1 MATLWI
7 HRACGS
13 DMLVRFSTGFDA
25 YNFGTRFIREY
36 YSEEFIESWDETKF
50 STSGNSEVGITPSLQ
65 LVVHG
70 GEFHPDGWKGIDK
83 WADRG
88 TFIVSPE
95 EAMALGEEGLNAQM
109 KLESDILDN
118 LKWEDDISE
127 LYEP

>member
-25 YNFGTRFIREY
+25 YKFGTRFMKEY
-36 YSEEFIESWDETKF
+36 YSEKCFIESWDETKF
-50 STSGNSEVGITPSLQ
+50 STSGNSEVGSTPSLQ

-70 GEFHPDGWKGIDK
+70 GEFHPDGWNGIDK

-109 KLESDILDN
+109 KIESDILDRKEQ
-118 LKWEDDISE
+118 LLD
-127 LYEP
+127 LYDP